1 LALSKQNRTS
11 KAMFR
16 LLLILVASCLSASA
30 DNSTVVL
37 SSYHVSTNVN
47 SRLMT
52 TSIDMIF
59 ENTEDCSSVY
69 DMTIQLPRNARVTD
83 LIMDLSDGCQLD
95 SQVKNLDDA
104 VNDFE
109 ELYSEGYAAAILTAW
124 DMDNYELQVSIPPNG
139 ITNVS
144 LKYQELLIQKLDLVS
159 FQVPMFPGIA
169 VDDLKVDISVEDP
182 FIGVEEFQIEL
193 QDKTIE
199 TFVDDKKASMHY
211 EKRGVTQE
219 SSLPTLFH
227 ANYRPGKFPPENGF
241 FLSDGECFTHVI
253 NPTAFL
259 SSESMARKI
268 VFVIDVSGSMA
279 GQKLSDAKASF
290 AVMIDTLDERDT
302 LILQTFSNGGTENQW
317 GPKAATPENKAK
329 AEKFVIQLIAGGGTN
344 LNDAFMDGIANVEDA
359 PETVA
364 PILVMMTDGQGSL
377 EGNIIAKRVRN
388 RNKKGK
394 VKIFSIAFGYYAD
407 IDLLLGIA
415 IQNGGRAV
423 RIYEGFGDASDQM
436 ELFYKQ
442 ELGTILMSDVS
453 VSYDFGE
460 DGVSDSTVSTFPVYA
475 AGSEIVV
482 RGRMDSSTALNASR
496 SLKSVVSA
504 NSAAGPM
511 EWPLDHIVIRAN
523 SVNSD
528 CRQSFAQARIVELLE
543 YRDAYRSIGDE
554 LLIGTPVSRSANHF
568 EEEARK
574 IALDAGLVWPG
585 LTALVTVE
593 NANCQQNKSDV
604 CYSGVERE
612 NDLLGDFEYGMMA
625 SSRMRFGWSDWFSSI
640 SLVLIALSPMVLMF

>member
-1 LALSKQNRTS
+1 
-11 KAMFR
+11 
-16 LLLILVASCLSASA
+16 
-30 DNSTVVL
+30 
-37 SSYHVSTNVN
+37 VN

-69 DMTIQLPRNARVTD
+69 SMTIQLPMNARVTD

-104 VNDFE
+104 VDAFE
-109 ELYSEGYAAAILTAW
+109 ELSSEGYAAAILTAW
-124 DMDNYELQVSIPPNG
+124 DMTNYELQVSIPPNG

-144 LKYQELLIQKLDLVS
+144 LKYQELLLQKLDLVS

-182 FIGVEEFQIEL
+182 FVGVEEFQIKLE
-193 QDKTIE
+193 DETIE
-199 TFVDDKKASMHY
+199 TFVDDKNASMHY
-211 EKRGVTQE
+211 EKRGVTQD

-227 ANYRPGKFPPENGF
+227 ANYRPGKFPSESENGF
-241 FLSDGECFTHVI
+241 FWSDGECFTHVL
-253 NPTAFL
+253 NPTTFL

-268 VFVIDVSGSMA
+268 VFVIDVSGSMR

-290 AVMIDTLDERDT
+290 VVMIDSLDDRDT
-302 LILQTFSNGGTENQW
+302 LILQTFSSAGTENQW
-317 GPKAATPENKAK
+317 GPKPATPENKDEAV
-329 AEKFVIQLIAGGGTN
+329 KFVMILKTIGGTN
-344 LNDAFMDGIANVEDA
+344 LNDAFIDGIANVEDA

-364 PILVMMTDGQGSL
+364 PILVMMTDGQGQL
-377 EGNIIAKRVRN
+377 NGGTIAKNVRN
-388 RNKKGK
+388 RNEEGK
-394 VKIFSIAFGYYAD
+394 VKIFSLAFGNGAD

-442 ELGTILMSDVS
+442 ELGTVLMSDVS

-460 DGVSDSTVSTFPVYA
+460 DGVSDATVSTFPVFA
-475 AGSEIVV
+475 AGSDIIL
-482 RGRMDSSTALNASR
+482 RGRMDSSTALDASR

-511 EWPLDHIVIRAN
+511 EWPLDHIVIPVN

-554 LLIGTPVSRSANHF
+554 LLVGIPSRSANNPTLSF

-593 NANCQQNKSDV
+593 NANCQQEKSDV
-604 CYSGVERE
+604 CYSGVENE
-612 NDLLGDFEYGMMA
+612 KDFRDDFKYEGAIASDGMSI
-625 SSRMRFGWSDWFSSI
+625 SSSTPKYDNARDSGGMTISSSTRFSRARFGWSDWFGSI
-640 SLVLIALSPMVLMF
+640 TLVLIALSPMVLMF